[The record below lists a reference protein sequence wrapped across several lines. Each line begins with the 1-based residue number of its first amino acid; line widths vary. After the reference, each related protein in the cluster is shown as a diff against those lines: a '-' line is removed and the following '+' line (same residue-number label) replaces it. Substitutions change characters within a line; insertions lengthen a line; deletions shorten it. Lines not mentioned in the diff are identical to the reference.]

1 MKKNFIDFNNK
12 AKKKKKKKKM
22 TVPFNTDSFWLD
34 TSTI

>member
-1 MKKNFIDFNNK
+1 MKKHFIDVK
-12 AKKKKKKKKM
+12 KKGKKKKKKKKM